1 MHADHHDHHGEEEIH
16 VTTGGYVTGF
26 ILAVILT
33 VIPFWLVMGDVIADR
48 ATAALVL
55 GLFAIAQVIVHM
67 YFFLHMNGKI
77 QGGWTLLSTIF
88 SVVFVAITIAGT
100 LWVMF
105 HMNANM
111 MPTHSNTHTIH
122 EPRAAEPA
130 PAVEAPAAELVAP
143 EAAPAVEVAPAAD
156 AVEAA
161 PAVVEEAAA
170 PVAEQPVAE
179 TAAPAAEHAGHG
191 SN

>member
-1 MHADHHDHHGEEEIH
+1 MHADHHGDNEIH

-33 VIPFWLVMGDVIADR
+33 VIPFWLVMGDVIQDR
-48 ATAALVL
+48 ATAAMVL
-55 GLFAIAQVIVHM
+55 GLFAIVQVVVHM

-77 QGGWTLLSTIF
+77 EGGWTMMSTIF
-88 SVVFVAITIAGT
+88 AVVFVAITLAGT

-111 MPTHSNTHTIH
+111 MPEHSNLHATHQ
-122 EPRAAEPA
+122 P
-130 PAVEAPAAELVAP
+130 V
-143 EAAPAVEVAPAAD
+143 

-161 PAVVEEAAA
+161 PAVEA
-170 PVAEQPVAE
+170 PVAESAAAEAAPAADATPAADAAVEAPAQAEAPVAQPAVE
-179 TAAPAAEHAGHG
+179 AAPAAEHAGHG
-191 SN
+191 NN